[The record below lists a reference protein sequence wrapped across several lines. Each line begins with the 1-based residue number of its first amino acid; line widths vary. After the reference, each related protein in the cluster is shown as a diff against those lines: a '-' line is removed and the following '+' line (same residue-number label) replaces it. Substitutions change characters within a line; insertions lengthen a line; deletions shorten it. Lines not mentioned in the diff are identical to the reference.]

1 MNKLECPNCNHSEI
15 IEKMNY
21 RKDSK
26 IYMAKLY
33 LVQKENPD
41 LVVNTFICFA
51 CNHLTNFA
59 GNADGTVEY
68 FETYKYDKDVKF
80 DNYYDIH
87 GERNKFD
94 AIKRMIIDIN
104 FDNNLDHFVKRLD
117 KL

>member
-59 GNADGTVEY
+59 GNADGTV
-68 FETYKYDKDVKF
+68 
-80 DNYYDIH
+80 
-87 GERNKFD
+87 
-94 AIKRMIIDIN
+94 
-104 FDNNLDHFVKRLD
+104 
-117 KL
+117 

>member
-21 RKDSK
+21 RKDSM
-26 IYMAKLY
+26 IYMAKLF

-41 LVVNTFICFA
+41 LVVHTFICFA

-59 GNADGTVEY
+59 GNVDGTIEY

-104 FDNNLDHFVKRLD
+104 FDNNLDHFIKRLD

>member
-26 IYMAKLY
+26 IYMAKLF

-41 LVVNTFICFA
+41 LIVHTFMCFA

-59 GNADGTVEY
+59 GNVDGTVEY

-80 DNYYDIH
+80 DNYFRVTYGLPWDDKMKAGIVDLALH
-87 GERNKFD
+87 
-94 AIKRMIIDIN
+94 IKAFLGKIS
-104 FDNNLDHFVKRLD
+104 V
-117 KL
+117 